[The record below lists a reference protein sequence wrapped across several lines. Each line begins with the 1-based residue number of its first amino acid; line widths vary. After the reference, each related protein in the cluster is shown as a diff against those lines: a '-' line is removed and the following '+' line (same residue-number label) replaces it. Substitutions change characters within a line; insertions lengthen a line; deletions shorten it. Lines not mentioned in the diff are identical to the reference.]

1 MQVCFDSRKRIRGSW
16 DQATL
21 AFDRPLTARAFFV
34 NYISFFNSFFNV
46 CTYNNTF
53 TVDTTPLTIPP
64 GMYSVAQLG
73 ATLDALVKTV
83 NPGYSVTTNAA
94 FLSWS
99 VGFIG
104 SAGTAQHLLGL
115 ADNPLVNGTGLTLP
129 ALTYPDEIF
138 FKCNE
143 LQRASHFE
151 TDTNQDQFLYTVLVT
166 APSLGQNVF
175 QPLIP
180 ETINLLPVRGKREFT
195 FALTDSNGRKLQ
207 GFPTEWLLNLTFYD

>member
-16 DQATL
+16 DKATV
-21 AFDRPLTARAFFV
+21 AFDRPLTARSFKV
-34 NYISFFNSFFNV
+34 NYISFFNTFLNV
-46 CTYNNTF
+46 CSYNNNF

-73 ATLDALVKTV
+73 TTLDGLVKTV
-83 NPGYSVTTNAA
+83 NPVYSVATNAA
-94 FLSWS
+94 VLSWS
-99 VGFIG
+99 IGFIA
-104 SAGTAQHLLGL
+104 SNGTAQHLLGL
-115 ADNPLVNGTGLTLP
+115 ADNPLVNGSGTTLP

-143 LQRASHFE
+143 LVRATHFE
-151 TDTNQDQFLYTVLVT
+151 TDTDQDQFLYSVLVT

-180 ETINLLPVRGKREFT
+180 ERIDLLPVRGKREFT
-195 FALTDSNGRKLQ
+195 LALTDSNGRKLQ